1 MFSPATRESFTGNQ
15 LNPSYSNERQTLDLL
30 CRLDNAMENAN
41 AVLSG
46 IGSCL
51 KVGGHSIKLCK
62 KVFLE

>member
-51 KVGGHSIKLCK
+51 KVGGGA
-62 KVFLE
+62 